1 MVILEEVGKVLSYG
15 EICDHCLGRFFGR
28 RSHGLTNCE
37 RGAALRV
44 AWHLAQD
51 LPFRPQGGDC
61 WICGETFSRVAEWAD
76 RVAAAVDGIEFGR
89 FVIGTRVPPLTAES
103 EEVVWS
109 DLSLQHAEPFK
120 SEMNREV
127 GKAVANLTGK
137 TADPHDPELVAIL
150 NLPEDRVEVQINPVF
165 FSGRYRKLE
174 RGIPQTHWDCRAC
187 RGKGCERCNFT
198 GKQYQDSVEELIGR
212 PVVRF
217 LHAEKAVLHGSGR
230 EDIDARMIGSGRP
243 FVMEVVAPRRRSID
257 LSLLQEA
264 INRDA
269 AGRVEVVLERWSRK
283 DDVEIIKSNKGYK
296 KYRIL
301 VEIDGTF
308 TEGELQSAIEAL
320 KGVKVHQRTPQRVAH
335 RRADIVRERQVL
347 DISYQGMEC
356 GMVAL
361 EVTGE
366 AGLYIK
372 ELVSGDGGRTRPSLA
387 GLLGRPAR
395 VCTLDVVQVQGAGN
409 TGVT

>member
-1 MVILEEVGKVLSYG
+1 
-15 EICDHCLGRFFGR
+15 
-28 RSHGLTNCE
+28 
-37 RGAALRV
+37 
-44 AWHLAQD
+44 
-51 LPFRPQGGDC
+51 
-61 WICGETFSRVAEWAD
+61 
-76 RVAAAVDGIEFGR
+76 
-89 FVIGTRVPPLTAES
+89 
-103 EEVVWS
+103 
-109 DLSLQHAEPFK
+109 
-120 SEMNREV
+120 
-127 GKAVANLTGK
+127 
-137 TADPHDPELVAIL
+137 
-150 NLPEDRVEVQINPVF
+150 
-165 FSGRYRKLE
+165 
-174 RGIPQTHWDCRAC
+174 
-187 RGKGCERCNFT
+187 
-198 GKQYQDSVEELIGR
+198 
-212 PVVRF
+212 
-217 LHAEKAVLHGSGR
+217 
-230 EDIDARMIGSGRP
+230 
-243 FVMEVVAPRRRSID
+243 MEVVAPRRRSID